1 MRVPLGTLSCV
12 PSSKLFITTS
22 LIRSST
28 NLDEERRRL
37 TDMLTRFRI
46 SYSEVQIMG
55 LVMTTIIYHD
65 VLYYRPVLQVTV
77 IPLQMLTW
85 APDTLTMAAFSNLVS
100 DTGVG
105 EEELA
110 RESDKTNR
118 SDVS

>member
-1 MRVPLGTLSCV
+1 
-12 PSSKLFITTS
+12 
-22 LIRSST
+22 
-28 NLDEERRRL
+28 
-37 TDMLTRFRI
+37 MLTRFRI

-55 LVMTTIIYHD
+55 LVMTTIIMMFCF
-65 VLYYRPVLQVTV
+65 VLQVTV

>member
-1 MRVPLGTLSCV
+1 MCTLFQS
-12 PSSKLFITTS
+12 LHLHHNTS
-22 LIRSST
+22 LIRSAT

-46 SYSEVQIMG
+46 SYSEVQMKSISR
-55 LVMTTIIYHD
+55 TTINSP
-65 VLYYRPVLQVTV
+65 VLYDRPVLQVTV

>member
-1 MRVPLGTLSCV
+1 M
-12 PSSKLFITTS
+12 
-22 LIRSST
+22 
-28 NLDEERRRL
+28 
-37 TDMLTRFRI
+37 
-46 SYSEVQIMG
+46 
-55 LVMTTIIYHD
+55 
-65 VLYYRPVLQVTV
+65 LQVTV

-85 APDTLTMAAFSNLVS
+85 APDTLTLAAFSNLVS